1 METTAVSPFNILLC
15 HFCKGSFGFQL
26 KNIFLKKA
34 ISQTFL
40 PHFSYLSPPSSPSS
54 SSCDALSV
62 AFLIASTSAGA
73 ESVFVHL
80 KSRQT
85 SEPEV
90 VKSVSGLLPSDPP
103 LVPDAV
109 APAPEAV
116 PPPLNL
122 KNYTQYDRLNSS
134 LITMKNSW

>member
-1 METTAVSPFNILLC
+1 M
-15 HFCKGSFGFQL
+15 
-26 KNIFLKKA
+26 
-34 ISQTFL
+34 
-40 PHFSYLSPPSSPSS
+40 
-54 SSCDALSV
+54 
-62 AFLIASTSAGA
+62 
-73 ESVFVHL
+73 HL

-90 VKSVSGLLPSDPP
+90 VKSVSVLLPSDPP

-109 APAPEAV
+109 AAAPEAV
-116 PPPLNL
+116 PAPLNL